1 MLLSSL
7 QFSLSVTLPTILMML
22 LGVFLRRRQILD
34 DRFCEM
40 ASKLI
45 FNFSLP
51 TLIFLNVLKSPNEY
65 TGQFSLLATG
75 FVGTVLIYLLA
86 EIGAAKY
93 VKERRYRGIFVQGTF
108 RSNSAILGLALAINA
123 YGNSVIGAVSVYTA
137 MLIILFN
144 TFGVITLTLSLSD
157 NKPNIGRLLI
167 SIAKNP
173 LILATLLG
181 MLANPFQAFIPKSLM
196 QTGNYLANITLPL
209 ALICTGAS
217 LNFKQL
223 RKFKDQSEGENT
235 NQTNSQ
241 VSQIVWVS
249 SFIRLLIAPI
259 FMLALGKFVFQLDP
273 MSLGVVFLTTATP
286 VASATY
292 AMVRNY
298 GGDATAAANLIGI
311 TTIGSIFTSSIG
323 LFVLRQMGWV

>member
-1 MLLSSL
+1 MLLDSL
-7 QFSLSVTLPTILMML
+7 QFSLGVTLPTILMML
-22 LGVFLRRRQILD
+22 LGVLLRKKQILD

-51 TLIFLNVLKSPNEY
+51 VLIFLNVLKSPTDY
-65 TGQFSLLATG
+65 SGQLSLLATG
-75 FVGTVLIYLLA
+75 LVGTLLIYLLA
-86 EIGAAKY
+86 EWGAAKY
-93 VKERRYRGIFVQGTF
+93 LQERRYRGIFVQGTF

-144 TFGVITLTLSLSD
+144 VLGVITLTYSLSD
-157 NKPNIGRLLI
+157 NKPNVWRLLN

-173 LILATLLG
+173 LILATVFG
-181 MLANPFQAFIPKSLM
+181 MIANPFQALIPEALM
-196 QTGNYLANITLPL
+196 RTGNYLGNITLPL

-223 RKFKDQSEGENT
+223 RKFREQSEGESH
-235 NQTNSQ
+235 QQ
-241 VSQIVWVS
+241 VSQMVWVS
-249 SFIRLLIAPI
+249 SFIRLFIAPI
-259 FMLALGKFVFQLDP
+259 FMLLLGKWLFQLDP
-273 MSLGVVFLTTATP
+273 ISLGIVFLTTATP

-323 LFVLRQMGWV
+323 LFLLRQMGWV